1 MSQLKFVR
9 SKSTNRSNPL
19 GKIQQKLKQVQ
30 KPGKLHVSVGRSRQ
44 SSQTREDLLISNPK
58 LKTDQQVSQLRQ
70 INGNVVSLQTSDT
83 WQLKP
88 PLSHDPGQINNSR
101 KFSNSSQ
108 YNGNWGNIYSKQ
120 HYYTQTTCCT
130 PKLSESENTF
140 KFDTLQIKTNKLNS
154 ADPKTIT
161 VSDTNTNS
169 KFNFNQFALKQSRII
184 NQDCNLEEE
193 LFRIQSSVDI
203 NTKMKQNQ
211 VSNHEQIKQNIE
223 KIEQIILDRY
233 PAFTKKNLVNTK
245 PIVEQNENEDLQAM
259 KFSTKSTQRQIPKS
273 FSEILTERSIVL
285 NVPKEYKEIEIQTS
299 FSQNQKSEP
308 TQQGNIKHVECKT
321 STNASVQTKTKN
333 RNLGLFQYQLSFF
346 SPKINRNFVESDLI
360 SLDDYQQQI
369 IYGTQQENKTIN
381 QQLRDIDLN
390 QYLRSQIMS
399 QKSNNLT
406 MNFDSIEDSQ
416 HFNLQAEPK
425 EINANLIDNKFSN
438 NRSVSQGVFQ
448 NSCSSISKSKIEK
461 EGLFQSSKCY
471 KDHLNLLT
479 NQTSQEKKQRYP
491 LRNQNQ
497 GYKKHQRSKQ
507 TKKK

>member
-58 LKTDQQVSQLRQ
+58 LKTDQQVSQHHH
-70 INGNVVSLQTSDT
+70 INRNGVSLQASDA

-88 PLSHDPGQINNSR
+88 PLSHDAGQINNSR

-108 YNGNWGNIYSKQ
+108 YNGNLGNIYSKQ

-130 PKLSESENTF
+130 PKLSESENIF

-154 ADPKTIT
+154 TDQKTMI
-161 VSDTNTNS
+161 VSDTNPNS
-169 KFNFNQFALKQSRII
+169 TFNFNQFAPKQSRII

-193 LFRIQSSVDI
+193 LFRVQSSVDI
-203 NTKMKQNQ
+203 NTKIKQNQ
-211 VSNHEQIKQNIE
+211 VSNHEQIKLNIE
-223 KIEQIILDRY
+223 KIDQIILDRY

-245 PIVEQNENEDLQAM
+245 PIIEQNENEDLQAM
-259 KFSTKSTQRQIPKS
+259 KFSTKSSQRQIPKS

-285 NVPKEYKEIEIQTS
+285 NLPKEYKETDIQTS
-299 FSQNQKSEP
+299 FSQYQESEP
-308 TQQGNIKHVECKT
+308 KQQGHARQVECKST
-321 STNASVQTKTKN
+321 TNASVQTKTKN

-346 SPKINRNFVESDLI
+346 SPKVNRNFVESDLI

-369 IYGTQQENKTIN
+369 IYGNQQENKTIN

-390 QYLRSQIMS
+390 QYLRSQILS
-399 QKSNNLT
+399 QKNNNLT
-406 MNFDSIEDSQ
+406 MNLDSIEDPQ

-425 EINANLIDNKFSN
+425 EINTNLVDNKFNN
-438 NRSVSQGVFQ
+438 NRSVSLGQ

-471 KDHLNLLT
+471 KDHLSLLT

-491 LRNQNQ
+491 LRNSNQ
-497 GYKKHQRSKQ
+497 SYKKQQRPKQ